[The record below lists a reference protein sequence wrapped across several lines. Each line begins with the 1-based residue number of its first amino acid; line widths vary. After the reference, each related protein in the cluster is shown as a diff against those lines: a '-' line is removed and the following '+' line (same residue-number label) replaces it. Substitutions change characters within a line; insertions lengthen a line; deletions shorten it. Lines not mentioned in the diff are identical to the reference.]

1 MGASAAHSSGIE
13 FRLATAA
20 SVGGLMS
27 DKDTYLVLG
36 GGGMIGAQV
45 VHEIASQLKPRWIV
59 LCSRYH
65 KEVGDIARTYE
76 REFPRVRFIPIWGDV
91 FLRKE
96 WNTEERQHQVTRD
109 RLLDSAEHRQELYD
123 DVFHDIDKAYARS
136 QLVQLILEH
145 KPEVVVDSVNTA
157 TAISYQDIFKS
168 SEIAKNRFDAL
179 KEKFNGAADGNAAGF
194 ANLFN
199 STGQALETLL
209 INQPIPQLIRHTL
222 LLHRAMSEAG
232 TRLYLKIG
240 TTGTGG
246 MGLNI
251 PYTHSEDKP
260 SATLMT
266 KTAIAFAHT
275 GLMFLM
281 ARTPGGPIVKEIK
294 PGAMVGYSNITCRT
308 IREHGKLGKSK
319 FLFDSRQEPLGDTLV
334 PRQKEGEYT
343 RLDKMKMVVVDTGEN
358 GLFTKGE
365 FETITHLWQM
375 EYITP
380 EEIAKQAVLEIKGS
394 NTGYDVIAAMDSAI
408 LNPTYRAGYIRHYAL
423 EEAEHLEFLQS
434 RKDAKS
440 PSVALGLLG
449 PPELGKLLW
458 EAYLIK
464 QSFEELNNVIEESD
478 ETLSSEI
485 YAYLNAKPYI
495 RQTITSVGL
504 PILIP
509 DGSALIRGPFIRI
522 PEVIGTDESVSLTHD
537 NIEKWA
543 NKGWVDLRPK
553 NFGRWRQRFK
563 KMKRESQ
570 RLRGRGSAFI
580 TSEAYLSEKIQIG
593 AIVAWIF
600 NNENFGYRIK

>member
-1 MGASAAHSSGIE
+1 
-13 FRLATAA
+13 
-20 SVGGLMS
+20 MS

-45 VHEIASQLKPRWIV
+45 VHEIASQLKPQRIV
-59 LCSRYH
+59 LCSRYQ
-65 KEVGDIARTYE
+65 KEVREVIEAYKP
-76 REFPRVRFIPIWGDV
+76 EFPFVHFIPVWGDV
-91 FLRKE
+91 FLREE
-96 WNTEERQHQVTRD
+96 WNTQERLHQVTRE
-109 RLLDSAEHRQELYD
+109 RLLGSAKHRQELYE
-123 DVFHDIDKAYARS
+123 DVFNDIDDAYERS
-136 QLVQLILEH
+136 QLVQLIRKH
-145 KPEVVVDSVNTA
+145 NPEVVVDCVNTA
-157 TAISYQDIFKS
+157 TAISYQDIFS
-168 SEIAKNRFDAL
+168 SSKVAKKRFDAL
-179 KEKFNGAADGNAAGF
+179 RERFGGAAGGNGDGARAASEADG
-194 ANLFN
+194 ADEMFN
-199 STGQALETLL
+199 EAGRALETLL
-209 INQPIPQLIRHTL
+209 INQSIPQLIRHTL
-222 LLHRAMSEAG
+222 LLYRAMSMAK

-308 IREHGKLGKSK
+308 IREHGKQGKNVY
-319 FLFDSRQEPLGDTLV
+319 LFDSRQEALGERLV
-334 PRQKEGEYT
+334 PRKKESEYT
-343 RLDKMKMVVVDTGEN
+343 RRDKLKMVVVDTGEN

-394 NTGYDVIAAMDSAI
+394 NTGYDVIAAVDSAI

-423 EEAEHLEFLQS
+423 EQVEHLEFLQS
-434 RKDAKS
+434 RKDAQS
-440 PSVALGLLG
+440 PPSVALGQLG

-464 QSFEELNNVIEESD
+464 KCFEELNNVID
-478 ETLSSEI
+478 ETDESLSNDIYTYLKSE
-485 YAYLNAKPYI
+485 PYV
-495 RQTITSVGL
+495 QHTITSVGL
-504 PILIP
+504 PILVP

-522 PEVIGTDESVSLTHD
+522 PEVIGTDESVSLTPD

-543 NKGWVDLRPK
+543 DKGWVDLRPK
-553 NFGRWRQRFK
+553 NFARWRQRFK
-563 KMKRESQ
+563 KMQRESQ

>member
-1 MGASAAHSSGIE
+1 
-13 FRLATAA
+13 
-20 SVGGLMS
+20 MS

-65 KEVGDIARTYE
+65 KEVGDIAKTYE
-76 REFPRVRFIPIWGDV
+76 REFPRVRFIPVWGDV

-96 WNTEERQHQVTRD
+96 WNTEERLHQVTRD
-109 RLLDSAEHRQELYD
+109 RLLDSAEHRQELYE
-123 DVFHDIDKAYARS
+123 DVFHDFDKAYERS
-136 QLVQLILEH
+136 QIVQLILKY
-145 KPEVVVDSVNTA
+145 KPEVIVDSINTA
-157 TAISYQDIFKS
+157 TAISYQDISKS
-168 SEIAKNRFDAL
+168 SEIAKNTFDAL
-179 KEKFNGAADGNAAGF
+179 KEKFNGAADGNAAGA
-194 ANLFN
+194 ANLFK
-199 STGQALETLL
+199 STGKALETLL
-209 INQPIPQLIRHTL
+209 INQSIPQLIRHTL
-222 LLHRAMSEAG
+222 LLHRAMTKAG

-246 MGLNI
+246 MGLNV

-308 IREHGKLGKSK
+308 IREHGKQGKNVY
-319 FLFDSRQEPLGDTLV
+319 LFDSRQEPLGDRLV
-334 PRQKEGEYT
+334 LRQKESEYT

-394 NTGYDVIAAMDSAI
+394 NTGYDVIAAVDSAI

-423 EEAEHLEFLQS
+423 EEIEHLSWYRAARTPS
-434 RKDAKS
+434 RRRS
-440 PSVALGLLG
+440 RSGNSG
-449 PPELGKLLW
+449 RRSWGNC
-458 EAYLIK
+458 YGRHI
-464 QSFEELNNVIEESD
+464 
-478 ETLSSEI
+478 SS
-485 YAYLNAKPYI
+485 
-495 RQTITSVGL
+495 G
-504 PILIP
+504 
-509 DGSALIRGPFIRI
+509 RI
-522 PEVIGTDESVSLTHD
+522 SRS
-537 NIEKWA
+537 
-543 NKGWVDLRPK
+543 
-553 NFGRWRQRFK
+553 
-563 KMKRESQ
+563 
-570 RLRGRGSAFI
+570 
-580 TSEAYLSEKIQIG
+580 
-593 AIVAWIF
+593 
-600 NNENFGYRIK
+600 